1 MGMIATL
8 AMPPTDVESPPDSA
22 PASSL
27 EYVRASA
34 PVTRR
39 QFRFLLFLTLLNT
52 ILLATFICGPTISQ
66 LIRSAW
72 QQYQTRQRIQKQQ
85 QAQDALLQQAAQFTA
100 PADQV
105 VYEENPTDAAA
116 LLNSSKSAT
125 STAPATYLPIFRA
138 RMPWQPTVVLADPPL
153 VARLRAALPPSNEV
167 LGTLLLHNLK
177 NKIGQ
182 ERLVWVFV
190 H

>member
-1 MGMIATL
+1 MET
-8 AMPPTDVESPPDSA
+8 VEAEPEAQSSP
-22 PASSL
+22 SL

-72 QQYQTRQRIQKQQ
+72 QQYQTRQRVQKQQ

-116 LLNSSKSAT
+116 LLNSTKNPT
-125 STAPATYLPIFRA
+125 STSR
-138 RMPWQPTVVLADPPL
+138 
-153 VARLRAALPPSNEV
+153 
-167 LGTLLLHNLK
+167 
-177 NKIGQ
+177 
-182 ERLVWVFV
+182 
-190 H
+190 